1 MCCRALLL
9 TQSQSL
15 LVLGEIL
22 FFKCNIIVIT
32 LLLEY
37 INKDVFTSDFFIICL
52 FYFLITKE
60 IKTRLM
66 DCKIPGFIFIEYGR
80 NKIGNG
86 NLYSPDYRGKP
97 Q

>member
-1 MCCRALLL
+1 M
-9 TQSQSL
+9 
-15 LVLGEIL
+15 I
-22 FFKCNIIVIT
+22 N

-37 INKDVFTSDFFIICL
+37 TNKGVFTSDFLIICL
-52 FYFLITKE
+52 FFSLPTKE

-66 DCKIPGFIFIEYGR
+66 DCKLPGFIFIEYGR

-86 NLYSPDYRGKP
+86 NLYSPDYRGEP

>member
-1 MCCRALLL
+1 MCSRALLL

-22 FFKCNIIVIT
+22 FFKFNIIVIT

-37 INKDVFTSDFFIICL
+37 INKDVFTSGFFFIIYL
-52 FYFLITKE
+52 IFFLITKE

-66 DCKIPGFIFIEYGR
+66 DYKIPGFIFIEYGR

-86 NLYSPDYRGKP
+86 NLHSRL
-97 Q
+97 QR